1 MLKNR
6 RSRLEPFFE
15 DNRLDAILFT
25 SLANIRY
32 LCGFSG
38 SDGALLLTR
47 DESLFLC
54 DSRYTTQAAD
64 EVCGAEV
71 REFSAKFE
79 AICSLIAEKGVR
91 RFGIEATHMLV
102 SDFRLLSEKLDG
114 CELVGIGAALDSIR
128 SRKDRAEIEALGRV
142 AALASDSLAAV
153 LSLLAPGVRESEF
166 ALELEIEMRRR
177 GADSRAFD
185 FIVASGERGAMPH
198 GRASEKVLQA
208 GDLVTIDFGSVKD
221 GYHSDETVTVAVGR
235 PSDRGREI
243 HEIVR
248 QAHDLA
254 IAAVRPGIGCRAI
267 DAVARD
273 FIRDN
278 GYGSYFGH
286 GLGHGVGL
294 EIHEKPVVS
303 PRSDTVVEEGMV
315 FTIEPGIYIPGFGGV
330 RIEDTVAVTAEG
342 CVLLTQA
349 PKNLLEL

>member
-6 RSRLEPFFE
+6 RSRLKPFFE
-15 DNRLDAILFT
+15 GNGLDAILFT
-25 SLANIRY
+25 NLANIRY

-38 SDGALLLTR
+38 SDGVLLLTR
-47 DESLFLC
+47 DEAWFLC
-54 DSRYTTQAAD
+54 DSRYTTQAAE
-64 EVCGAEV
+64 EVRGAEI

-79 AICSLIAEKGVR
+79 AVCSLITDKKIV
-91 RFGIEATHMLV
+91 RFGIEASHMLV
-102 SDFRLLSEKLDG
+102 SDFRQLSERLDG

-128 SRKDRAEIEALGRV
+128 SRKDRDEIEILCRV
-142 AALASDSLAAV
+142 AGLASASLEAV
-153 LSLLAPGVRESEF
+153 LASLVPGLREADF

-177 GADSRAFD
+177 GADARAFD

-198 GRASEKVLQA
+198 GRTSDKLLRSGE
-208 GDLVTIDFGSVKD
+208 LVTIDFGAVKD

-235 PSDRGREI
+235 PSERGREI

-248 QAHDLA
+248 QAHDRA
-254 IAAVRPGIGCRAI
+254 IAAVRPGITCRDL

-273 FIRDN
+273 YIREQ
-278 GYGSYFGH
+278 GYEACFGH

-303 PRSDTVVEEGMV
+303 PRSEAVVEEGMV

-330 RIEDTVAVTAEG
+330 RIEDTVAVTADG
-342 CVLLTQA
+342 CVVLTKA
-349 PKNLLEL
+349 PKDLILL